1 MKNKTKRAAITA
13 AQALIDAN
21 LSPFGREMSVR
32 IAAHLQ
38 YVEGYFRDYRNELMT
53 AVQNT
58 PVDEALPLLLGDE
71 WDKLSRSQKR
81 QWVAL
86 VQGEMTATITF
97 VQNFQRAI
105 TTQATMIEQADSLRV
120 EAETPRLAAL
130 EPANQPQTVTE
141 R

>member
-105 TTQATMIEQADSLRV
+105 TAQTTMIEHADSLRV
-120 EAETPRLAAL
+120 EAETTRLAAL

>member
-120 EAETPRLAAL
+120 EAETTRLAAL

>member
-105 TTQATMIEQADSLRV
+105 TAQTTMIEHADSLRV
-120 EAETPRLAAL
+120 EAETTRLAAL
-130 EPANQPQTVTE
+130 EPANQLQTVTE

>member
-120 EAETPRLAAL
+120 EAETTRLASL
-130 EPANQPQTVTE
+130 EPANQTQTVTE
-141 R
+141 L